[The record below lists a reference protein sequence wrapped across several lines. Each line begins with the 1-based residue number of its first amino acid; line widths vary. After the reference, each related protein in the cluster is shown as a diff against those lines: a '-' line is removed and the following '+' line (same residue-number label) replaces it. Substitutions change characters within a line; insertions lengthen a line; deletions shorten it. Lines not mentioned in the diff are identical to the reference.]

1 MQWMIMADSQSAASR
16 GRGKAGKSVLG
27 RLRRLAAPKDRVQ
40 LRDTLNHA
48 AEHGLLDAEALS
60 MLEGVLDVADLQVRD
75 IMVPHNQMMVVREG
89 DVAQRILTVAI
100 DSGHSRFP
108 VIEADG
114 DKVVGIL
121 LAKDLL
127 RLLTGSAAVNFNLRD
142 WMRKPLF
149 VPESKRVNVL
159 LKELRAGR
167 NHMAIAIDEYG
178 SVAGLVTLED
188 VIEQI
193 VGEIDDEY
201 DIEDEKNI
209 RREDEL
215 HYVVRGST
223 RIQDF
228 NEHFSV
234 TLPDDANDTIAGL
247 VTQQVG
253 RLPRRGEVV
262 QLHGFEFRVM
272 RADRRRIE
280 SLRVKAPAG
289 DAAPDEA
296 VAASDSSG

>member
-1 MQWMIMADSQSAASR
+1 MTEAAPR
-16 GRGKAGKSVLG
+16 PKARPKKGVMG
-27 RLRRLAAPKDRVQ
+27 RLRQLAAPKDRVQ
-40 LRDTLNHA
+40 LRDTLKYA

-75 IMVPHNQMMVVREG
+75 IMVPHNQMMVVRE
-89 DVAQRILTVAI
+89 DDLAQRILTVAI

-127 RLLTGSAAVNFNLRD
+127 RLLTGSAAVSFNLRD

-201 DIEDEKNI
+201 DVEDEMNI
-209 RREDEL
+209 RREDER
-215 HYVVRGST
+215 HCVVRGST

-228 NEHFSV
+228 NEHFNAA
-234 TLPDDANDTIAGL
+234 LPDDANDTIAGL
-247 VTQQVG
+247 VTQHFG

-289 DAAPDEA
+289 DLAPDEA
-296 VAASDSSG
+296 VAASDNSG

>member
-1 MQWMIMADSQSAASR
+1 M
-16 GRGKAGKSVLG
+16 G
-27 RLRRLAAPKDRVQ
+27 RLWQLAAPKDRAQ
-40 LRDTLNHA
+40 LRDTLKHA
-48 AEHGLLDAEALS
+48 AEHGLLDGEALS
-60 MLEGVLDVADLQVRD
+60 MLEGVLEVADLQVRD
-75 IMVPHNQMMVVREG
+75 IMVPHNQMTVVRE
-89 DVAQRILTVAI
+89 DDAAQRILTVAI

-114 DKVVGIL
+114 DKVVGIV

-127 RLLTGSAAVNFNLRD
+127 RLLTGSTATSFALRD

-201 DIEDEKNI
+201 DVEDEKNI
-209 RREDEL
+209 RCEDER

-228 NEHFSV
+228 NEQFGAA
-234 TLPDDANDTIAGL
+234 LPDDANDTIAGL
-247 VTQQVG
+247 VTQQFG

-262 QLHGFEFRVM
+262 QLHGFEFRIM

-280 SLRVKAPAG
+280 SLRVTLPAG
-289 DAAPDEA
+289 DAPADEA
-296 VAASDSSG
+296 VAASDHSG